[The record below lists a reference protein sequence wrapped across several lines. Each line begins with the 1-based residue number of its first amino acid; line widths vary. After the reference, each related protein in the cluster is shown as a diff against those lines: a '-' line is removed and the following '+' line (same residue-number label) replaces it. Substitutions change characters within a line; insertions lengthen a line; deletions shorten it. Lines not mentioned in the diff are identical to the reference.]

1 MSKINV
7 NTWEPESSTAM
18 TMGASGDTTT
28 VPSGAS
34 LVVASGATLDVTGA
48 TKTGFPSAG
57 FSRWHIAPAG
67 TYTVPTDITKIIVEV
82 QAGGGGGGAA
92 ASGSTNVGSGGAS
105 GAYAKKYL
113 AVTAAHTMTVVIGA
127 KGDKGAYGSGAAG
140 TAGGTSSFT
149 NLSGTAFTAI
159 SCTGGGGG
167 AASGGT
173 GGTGGA
179 TTTGDINI
187 NGQNGMHPA
196 PRAGGSSPLGQGG
209 VLSVAGNGPDG
220 TGYGAGGSGGLAE
233 ATGGGDG
240 SVGIVI
246 ITEYK

>member
-1 MSKINV
+1 MALTKV
-7 NTWEPESSTAM
+7 
-18 TMGASGDTTT
+18 GSGVIQDDA
-28 VPSGAS
+28 VGIAN
-34 LVVASGATLDVTGA
+34 LGATGTADA
-48 TKTGFPSAG
+48 TTYLRGDNAWTAIASAG
-57 FSRWHIAPAG
+57 FSRFHVIEVTG
-67 TYTVPTDITKIIVEV
+67 TYTVPASITKIVVEV

-92 ASGSTNVGSGGAS
+92 ASGSTNVGVGGAS

-149 NLSGTAFTAI
+149 NLSGTAFTAV

-173 GGTGGA
+173 GGAGGV

-187 NGQNGMHPA
+187 NGQNGMHA
-196 PRAGGSSPLGQGG
+196 SPRAGGSSPLGQGG
-209 VLSVAGNGPDG
+209 VLKVADNGPDG
-220 TGYGAGGSGGLAE
+220 TGYGAGGSGGLSE